1 MTEHESCRELLQDL
15 SAYIDNEA
23 SENICREIE
32 RHLEECDNCRIMLD
46 TMRKTISLY
55 QTIDRADQMPS
66 GIEERLLKTLHIDDA
81 WPGTDDDTSIETP

>member
-1 MTEHESCRELLQDL
+1 MVEHESCQELLQGL

-23 SENICREIE
+23 SEKICREIE

-55 QTIDRADQMPS
+55 QAADGADQIP
-66 GIEERLLKTLHIDDA
+66 GDIEERLLNTLHIDDA
-81 WPGTDDDTSIETP
+81 